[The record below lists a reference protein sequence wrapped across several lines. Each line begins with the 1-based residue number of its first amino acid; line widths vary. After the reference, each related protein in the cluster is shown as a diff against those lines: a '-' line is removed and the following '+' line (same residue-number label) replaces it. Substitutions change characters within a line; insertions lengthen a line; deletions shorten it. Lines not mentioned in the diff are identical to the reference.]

1 MLYNIL
7 FNAIFFQKLF
17 SHLSS
22 LQILLANEWYHKK
35 HTTTNRT
42 ADTRKKKHILLGSFK

>member
-1 MLYNIL
+1 ML
-7 FNAIFFQKLF
+7 FFQKLF